1 MINQYEVADIIAEGV
16 PGLNDQMTHEIPL
29 GQAGQAIRLLAEFM
43 LSQAAEQNL
52 PVVLQCMS
60 TAEKLYKKGI
70 LQIQSLVEET
80 FLPCFSSMMLTCKRP
95 AWRYIQGRM
104 PILLYSLYVEKV
116 LKPGL
121 KAHAH

>member
-16 PGLNDQMTHEIPL
+16 PNLNDEMAHMVSC
-29 GQAGQAIRLLAEFM
+29 GQANKAIRLLAEFM
-43 LSQAAEQNL
+43 LSKAEEQNL
-52 PVVLQCMS
+52 PMVLQCLS

-70 LQIQSLVEET
+70 LQIQSQVEET
-80 FLPCFSSMMLTCKRP
+80 FLPCFSAMMITCKRP

-116 LKPGL
+116 LKPSLRSG
-121 KAHAH
+121 H